1 MHTSAQPQ
9 TTTAPPKV
17 TMASTVVIT
26 LIDTPTGDVAV
37 HSTFTPA
44 VGQRCT
50 PAQAYAMDII
60 CHHRQFNQAKAVLRN
75 LPATQERG
83 R

>member
-9 TTTAPPKV
+9 AQPATTE
-17 TMASTVVIT
+17 ASVVVIT
-26 LIDTPTGDVAV
+26 LRDTPTGDVAV

-60 CHHRQFNQAKAVLRN
+60 CHHRQFNQVKAALSN